1 MPMNEGFLPNDSF
14 RDLVQGA
21 VERIV
26 ATDDLDGFLAWFS
39 NEVYRQCL
47 LARAPLDASDTKVL
61 AAQLGRSLWGATPA
75 PHNDFRPQP
84 LPKPGRNAPCYCGSG
99 VKYKRCCARFPTL
112 PAMGSAELWPT
123 VLDALPQRDC
133 RQAIASGRVPAES
146 LIDAAEESRDM
157 GDSRKAIGFLEPSF
171 GDKLAG
177 TGHPYDYALTVLCDL
192 YDDTGRTRKKTK
204 LLERIVRE
212 APRSELRSEA
222 FQRMATIRMDR
233 GDRAGAWEAFRRA
246 QRDTPGGPAIGMLE
260 IHLLMAENRP
270 EQARESARVWRRR
283 LIKMNVEELEGAI
296 EFLTA
301 VDRNPYRALA
311 QSLIDATGGAGQR
324 LFDTLPGLEERPL
337 PRYEIAAVPTL
348 DPNGGSESE
357 IEKIARQLR
366 GMGMA
371 EEDIRTMAP
380 ELSEQARN
388 LERGNDPFGQAP
400 DAHLTLEAPERL
412 RVLEAD
418 WHTIY
423 SPGKPFSIDDVPRQA
438 AFPWDLG
445 AEEVWMGFLDRHSE
459 AFDSVDVLDDLATA
473 VELHPMS
480 DSFNLQ
486 EAMQAPLVERGARI
500 VRQAVVEA
508 GTPGDRRLQW
518 ADARNRPG
526 LRCLARAQSLAMER
540 GDNERAQ
547 AHAELLLALN
557 PGDNHGMRTSL
568 MNLYLRTSQD
578 EAAVALASRFE
589 DDMFAELPYGQ
600 VLALVRMGRRDEASE
615 AARHAVNALPEV
627 RRYLMRE
634 RARQP
639 RIDPYSVAVGS
650 KEQAWI
656 YRDEMRD
663 VWVGVPE
670 AMALIR
676 RTRPSK
682 GARGG

>member
-1 MPMNEGFLPNDSF
+1 MPMNQGFLPNDSF

-84 LPKPGRNAPCYCGSG
+84 LPKPGRNAPCFCGSG

-192 YDDTGRTRKKTK
+192 YDDTGRTRKKTR

-366 GMGMA
+366 GMGIA

-380 ELSEQARN
+380 ELFEQARN
-388 LERGNDPFGQAP
+388 LERGDDPFDQAP
-400 DAHLTLEAPERL
+400 DAHFTLEAPERL

-418 WHTIY
+418 WHAIY
-423 SPGKPFSIDDVPRQA
+423 SPGKPFSINEVPRQA
-438 AFPWDLG
+438 AFPWDLS
-445 AEEVWMGFLDRHSE
+445 AEDVWMGFLERHSE

-500 VRQAVVEA
+500 VRQAVVEG
-508 GTPGDRRLQW
+508 GTPGDRCLQW

-526 LRCLARAQSLAMER
+526 LRCLARAQALAMER
-540 GDNERAQ
+540 GDNERAR

-568 MNLYLRTSQD
+568 MNLYLRTGQD

-589 DDMFAELPYGQ
+589 DDMFAELPYGR
-600 VLALVRMGRRDEASE
+600 VLALVRMGRRNEASE

>member
-1 MPMNEGFLPNDSF
+1 MHEGFLPHDSF
-14 RDLVQGA
+14 RDLVQTA
-21 VERIV
+21 VGRIV
-26 ATDDLDGFLAWFS
+26 VTENLDDFLAWFS
-39 NEVYRQCL
+39 AEVHRQCL
-47 LARAPLDASDTKVL
+47 LARAPMDASETRVL

-84 LPKPGRNAPCYCGSG
+84 LPKPGRNKPCYCGSG

-112 PAMGSAELWPT
+112 PATGSAELWPT

-133 RQAIASGRVPAES
+133 RQVVASGRVPIES
-146 LIDAAEESRDM
+146 LIVAAEESRDM
-157 GDSRKAIGFLEPSF
+157 GHSRKAIGFLEPSF

-177 TGHPYDYALTVLCDL
+177 TGHHYDFALSLLCDL
-192 YDDTGRTRKKTK
+192 YDDTGRTRKKTR
-204 LLERIVRE
+204 LLERIVRQ

-246 QRDTPGGPAIGMLE
+246 QRDTPGDPAIGMLE
-260 IHLLMAENRP
+260 VNLLLAENRP
-270 EQARESARVWRRR
+270 ERARESARVWRRR
-283 LIKMNVEELEGAI
+283 LMKLSAEEFEGAI
-296 EFLTA
+296 AFLTA
-301 VDRNPYRALA
+301 VDKDPYGAMA
-311 QSLIDATGGAGQR
+311 QTFIDATGGAGQR
-324 LFDTLPGLEERPL
+324 LFETLPGLEERPL

-348 DPNGGSESE
+348 DPSGDSEAE
-357 IEKIARQLR
+357 IEEIASQLR
-366 GMGMA
+366 GMGIP
-371 EEDIRTMAP
+371 EEDVRTMAP
-380 ELSEQARN
+380 ELLEQTRN
-388 LERGNDPFGQAP
+388 LERGDDPPDQAL
-400 DAHLTLEAPERL
+400 DAHFTLEAPERL

-418 WHTIY
+418 WHAIY
-423 SPGKPFSIDDVPRQA
+423 SPAKPFSIDGVPRQA
-438 AFPWDLG
+438 AFLWDLG
-445 AEEVWMGFLDRHSE
+445 AEDAWMGFLDRHSE

-473 VELHPMS
+473 VELHPMC
-480 DSFNLQ
+480 DSMSFR
-486 EAMQAPLVERGARI
+486 EAMQTPLVERGARI

-526 LRCLARAQSLAMER
+526 LRCLARAQSLAMQR
-540 GDNERAQ
+540 GDNERAR

-568 MNLYLRTSQD
+568 MNLYLRTGQD

-589 DDMFAELPYGQ
+589 DDMFAELPYGR
-600 VLALVRMGRRDEASE
+600 VLALVRMDRLDEASE

-639 RIDPYSVAVGS
+639 RIEPYGVALGS

-663 VWVGVPE
+663 VWVGEPE

-676 RTRPSK
+676 RTRPSP
-682 GARGG
+682 GGRG

>member
-1 MPMNEGFLPNDSF
+1 MPMNQGFLPNDSF

-47 LARAPLDASDTKVL
+47 LARAPLDASDTRVL
-61 AAQLGRSLWGATPA
+61 AAQLGRSLWGATPT

-84 LPKPGRNAPCYCGSG
+84 LPKPGRNAPCFCGSG

-192 YDDTGRTRKKTK
+192 YDDTGRTRKKTR

-366 GMGMA
+366 GMGIA

-380 ELSEQARN
+380 ELFEQARN
-388 LERGNDPFGQAP
+388 LERGDDPFDQAP
-400 DAHLTLEAPERL
+400 DAHFTLEAPERL

-418 WHTIY
+418 WHAIY
-423 SPGKPFSIDDVPRQA
+423 SPGKPFSIDEVPRQA
-438 AFPWDLG
+438 AFPWDLS
-445 AEEVWMGFLDRHSE
+445 AEDVWMGFLERHSE

-508 GTPGDRRLQW
+508 GTPGDRCLQW

-526 LRCLARAQSLAMER
+526 LRCLARAQALAMER
-540 GDNERAQ
+540 GDNERAR

-568 MNLYLRTSQD
+568 MNLYLRTGQD

-589 DDMFAELPYGQ
+589 DDMFAELPYGR

-682 GARGG
+682 AARGG

>member
-1 MPMNEGFLPNDSF
+1 MHEEFLPHDSF
-14 RDLVQGA
+14 RDLVQA
-21 VERIV
+21 AIERIV
-26 ATDDLDGFLAWFS
+26 VTDELDDFLAWFS
-39 NEVYRQCL
+39 AEVYRQCL
-47 LARAPLDASDTKVL
+47 LARAPMDASETRVL

-84 LPKPGRNAPCYCGSG
+84 LPKLGRNAPCYCGSG

-112 PAMGSAELWPT
+112 PAMGSAEVWPT

-133 RQAIASGRVPAES
+133 RQVVASGRVPIES
-146 LIDAAEESRDM
+146 LIVAAEESRDM
-157 GDSRKAIGFLEPSF
+157 GHSRKAIGFLEPSF

-177 TGHPYDYALTVLCDL
+177 TGHHYDFALSLLCDL
-192 YDDTGRTRKKTK
+192 YDDTGRTRKKTR
-204 LLERIVRE
+204 LLERIVRQ

-260 IHLLMAENRP
+260 VHLLMAENRP

-283 LIKMNVEELEGAI
+283 LIKMNVEEFEGAI
-296 EFLTA
+296 EFLAA
-301 VDRNPYRALA
+301 VDKDPYRALA
-311 QSLIDATGGAGQR
+311 LTLIDATGGAGQR
-324 LFDTLPGLEERPL
+324 LFETLPGLEERPL

-348 DPNGGSESE
+348 DPSGDSEAE
-357 IEKIARQLR
+357 IEEIASQLR
-366 GMGMA
+366 GMGIP
-371 EEDIRTMAP
+371 EEDVRTMAP
-380 ELSEQARN
+380 ELLEQTRN
-388 LERGNDPFGQAP
+388 LERGDDPPDQAL
-400 DAHLTLEAPERL
+400 DAHFTLEAPERL

-418 WHTIY
+418 WHAIY
-423 SPGKPFSIDDVPRQA
+423 SPAKPFSIDGVPRQA
-438 AFPWDLG
+438 AFLWDLG
-445 AEEVWMGFLDRHSE
+445 AEDAWMGFLDRHSE

-473 VELHPMS
+473 VELHPMC
-480 DSFNLQ
+480 DSMSFR
-486 EAMQAPLVERGARI
+486 EAMQTPLVERGARI

-526 LRCLARAQSLAMER
+526 LRCLARAQSLAMQR
-540 GDNERAQ
+540 GDNERAR

-568 MNLYLRTSQD
+568 MNIYLKTGED

-589 DDMFAELPYGQ
+589 DDMFAELPYGR
-600 VLALVRMGRRDEASE
+600 VLALVRMDRLDEASE

-639 RIDPYSVAVGS
+639 RIDPYGVALGS

-663 VWVGVPE
+663 VWVGEPE

-676 RTRPSK
+676 RTRPSQ
-682 GARGG
+682 GARG

>member
-1 MPMNEGFLPNDSF
+1 MPMNQGFLPNDSF

-192 YDDTGRTRKKTK
+192 YDDTGRTRKKTR

-366 GMGMA
+366 GMGIA

-380 ELSEQARN
+380 ELFEQARN
-388 LERGNDPFGQAP
+388 LERGDDPFDQAP
-400 DAHLTLEAPERL
+400 DAHFTLEAPERL

-418 WHTIY
+418 WHAIY
-423 SPGKPFSIDDVPRQA
+423 SPGKPFSIDGVPRQA
-438 AFPWDLG
+438 AFPWDLS
-445 AEEVWMGFLDRHSE
+445 AEDVWMGFLERHSK

-508 GTPGDRRLQW
+508 GTPGDRCLQW

-526 LRCLARAQSLAMER
+526 LRCLARAQALAMER
-540 GDNERAQ
+540 GDNERAR

-568 MNLYLRTSQD
+568 MNLYLRTGQD

-589 DDMFAELPYGQ
+589 DDMFAELPYGR

>member
-1 MPMNEGFLPNDSF
+1 MPINEGFLPNDSF

-146 LIDAAEESRDM
+146 LIDAAEASREM

-192 YDDTGRTRKKTK
+192 YDDTGRTRKKTR

-301 VDRNPYRALA
+301 VDRSPYRALA

-324 LFDTLPGLEERPL
+324 LFEALPGLEERPL
-337 PRYEIAAVPTL
+337 PRYEISAVPTL
-348 DPNGGSESE
+348 DPNGDSESE

-380 ELSEQARN
+380 ELLEQARN
-388 LERGNDPFGQAP
+388 LERGDDPFDQAP
-400 DAHLTLEAPERL
+400 DAHFTLEAPERL

-418 WHTIY
+418 WHAIY

-438 AFPWDLG
+438 AFPWDLS
-445 AEEVWMGFLDRHSE
+445 AEDVWMGFLERHSE
-459 AFDSVDVLDDLATA
+459 AFDSIDVLDDLATA

-480 DSFNLQ
+480 DSLNLQ
-486 EAMQAPLVERGARI
+486 VAMQAPLVERGARI

-508 GTPGDRRLQW
+508 GAPGDRRLQW

-526 LRCLARAQSLAMER
+526 LRCLARAQALAMER
-540 GDNERAQ
+540 GDNERAG

-568 MNLYLRTSQD
+568 MNLYLRTGQD

-589 DDMFAELPYGQ
+589 DDMFAELPYGR

-682 GARGG
+682 GASGG

>member
-1 MPMNEGFLPNDSF
+1 MHEGFLPHDSF
-14 RDLVQGA
+14 RDLVQAA

-26 ATDDLDGFLAWFS
+26 VTDNLDDFLAWFS
-39 NEVYRQCL
+39 AEVYRQCL
-47 LARAPLDASDTKVL
+47 LARAPMDASETRVL

-84 LPKPGRNAPCYCGSG
+84 LPKPGRNKPCYCGSG

-112 PAMGSAELWPT
+112 PATGSAELWPT

-133 RQAIASGRVPAES
+133 RQVVASGRVPIES
-146 LIDAAEESRDM
+146 LIVAAEESRDM
-157 GDSRKAIGFLEPSF
+157 GHSRKAIGFLEPSF

-177 TGHPYDYALTVLCDL
+177 TGHHYDFALSLLCDL
-192 YDDTGRTRKKTK
+192 YDDTGRTRKKTR
-204 LLERIVRE
+204 LLERIVRQ

-246 QRDTPGGPAIGMLE
+246 QRDTPGDPAIGMLE
-260 IHLLMAENRP
+260 VNLLLAENRP
-270 EQARESARVWRRR
+270 ERARESARVWRRR
-283 LIKMNVEELEGAI
+283 LMKLSAEEFEGAI
-296 EFLTA
+296 AFLTA
-301 VDRNPYRALA
+301 VDKDPYGAMA
-311 QSLIDATGGAGQR
+311 QTFIDATGGAGQR
-324 LFDTLPGLEERPL
+324 LFEALPGLEERPL
-337 PRYEIAAVPTL
+337 PRYEIAAVPAL
-348 DPNGGSESE
+348 DPGGDSEAE
-357 IEKIARQLR
+357 IEEIASQLR
-366 GMGMA
+366 GMGIP
-371 EEDIRTMAP
+371 EEDVRTMAP
-380 ELSEQARN
+380 ELLEQARS
-388 LERGNDPFGQAP
+388 LERGDGPLDEAL
-400 DAHLTLEAPERL
+400 DAHFTLETPERL

-418 WHTIY
+418 WHAIY
-423 SPGKPFSIDDVPRQA
+423 SPAKPFSVDDVPRQA
-438 AFPWDLG
+438 AFLWDLG
-445 AEEVWMGFLDRHSE
+445 AEDVWMGFLDRHSE

-473 VELHPMS
+473 VELHPMC
-480 DSFNLQ
+480 DSMSFR
-486 EAMQAPLVERGARI
+486 EAMQTPLVERGARI

-526 LRCLARAQSLAMER
+526 LRCLARAQSLAMQR
-540 GDNERAQ
+540 GDNERAR

-568 MNLYLRTSQD
+568 MNIYLKTGED

-589 DDMFAELPYGQ
+589 DDMFAELPYGR
-600 VLALVRMGRRDEASE
+600 VLALVRMDRLDEASE

-639 RIDPYSVAVGS
+639 RIEPYGVALGS

-663 VWVGVPE
+663 VWVGEPE

-676 RTRPSK
+676 RTRPSQ
-682 GARGG
+682 GARG